1 MTASGCP
8 AIFSIMNNSF
18 PLNPGPL
25 LLMIAGA
32 KGAVASTVAVAVL
45 ALQRD
50 PESILSSLTTADK
63 FPYLG
68 PPQAFQMAGWDQ
80 DRKPLSSS
88 LEDHGVLPE
97 PLWKPYQFELD
108 QIAIRE
114 APAPD
119 LDFGATVERLREDIR
134 FFRDRFPG
142 TQPVFVNL
150 LPAALRTN
158 PSDCQRLSEL
168 YSKRKVPL
176 PADIAYTAA
185 AVLSG
190 VPVVNFTPNE
200 IEIPSL
206 LHEAMERGVPLAGR
220 DGKTGQ
226 TYLKVVLAS
235 ALKARRLYVDGWYSL
250 NILGNADGKNLMEPG
265 KAEGKLMNK
274 TEILDEI
281 LGYPVGERY
290 QAASHKVH
298 IDYYP
303 PRGDAKEAWDV
314 IDFLGLFG
322 LPMSLRLNLQG
333 RDSILA
339 APLVLDLARWMVVL
353 QKAGKSGLVPE
364 LGFFFKKPL
373 GDNPSLTYED
383 QLADLQHLEESCNR
397 ILSPQPSST
406 PAGHRRSPT

>member
-1 MTASGCP
+1 M
-8 AIFSIMNNSF
+8 
-18 PLNPGPL
+18 
-25 LLMIAGA
+25 
-32 KGAVASTVAVAVL
+32 
-45 ALQRD
+45 
-50 PESILSSLTTADK
+50 
-63 FPYLG
+63 
-68 PPQAFQMAGWDQ
+68 
-80 DRKPLSSS
+80 
-88 LEDHGVLPE
+88 
-97 PLWKPYQFELD
+97 
-108 QIAIRE
+108 
-114 APAPD
+114 
-119 LDFGATVERLREDIR
+119 
-134 FFRDRFPG
+134 
-142 TQPVFVNL
+142 
-150 LPAALRTN
+150 
-158 PSDCQRLSEL
+158 
-168 YSKRKVPL
+168 
-176 PADIAYTAA
+176 
-185 AVLSG
+185 LSG

-206 LHEAMERGVPLAGR
+206 LHEAVERGVPLAGR

-290 QAASHKVH
+290 QAAAHKVH

-339 APLVLDLARWMVVL
+339 APLVLDLARWMAVL

-364 LGFFFKKPL
+364 LGFYFKKPL
-373 GDNPSLTYED
+373 GANPPLTYED
-383 QLADLQHLEESCNR
+383 QLVGLHNLEASCNR
-397 ILSPQPSST
+397 ILSPSALFDTLRFPEEPGVKFGYST
-406 PAGHRRSPT
+406 NAFVKFPLIESVEKIAKLGFRGVEIMCDRPHLYPPEFRG